1 MAVVSI
7 HNTSD
12 GTTAVDCDT
21 GVASMAD
28 EWLLVTISMKYAFLL
43 SADIIVVAR
52 VPVVGAVG
60 IVLFHGVGETEQ
72 DGLNNNADDD
82 DDENDDDNDGVG
94 IANNDFPPE
103 IVLLAAR
110 EIQLVLR
117 CEYITHQL
125 VARNSHA
132 GIWHLAQSSSVCYKS
147 FWHVNG
153 FLFM

>member
-1 MAVVSI
+1 
-7 HNTSD
+7 
-12 GTTAVDCDT
+12 
-21 GVASMAD
+21 MAD
-28 EWLLVTISMKYAFLL
+28 ECLLVTISMKYAFLL

-52 VPVVGAVG
+52 VSPVGAVG

-72 DGLNNNADDD
+72 DGLDNADDD
-82 DDENDDDNDGVG
+82 DDENDDDNDGAG
-94 IANNDFPPE
+94 TANDFPPE
-103 IVLLAAR
+103 IVLLAAG
-110 EIQLVLR
+110 EIQLVVR

-125 VARNSHA
+125 VGRNSHG